1 MSAFD
6 PMGFIMDCETL
17 HLYFDG
23 ELDTVSALAFEKH
36 LETCAQCRTDLAEFR
51 EIRRHLQSELTR
63 MPASDGLRQKIQSG
77 LTDTDEDGPDPPPR
91 LELAEAGGG
100 GGDGRD
106 GFQRH
111 HLLSR
116 AAERRIALGPWHRE
130 RA

>member
-6 PMGFIMDCETL
+6 PMGFIMDCESL

-63 MPASDGLRQKIQSG
+63 VPASDGLRQKIQSD
-77 LTDTDEDGPDPPPR
+77 LADTSEDEIPIRRRTAPEARASPSTRRPTPR
-91 LELAEAGGG
+91 
-100 GGDGRD
+100 
-106 GFQRH
+106 
-111 HLLSR
+111 
-116 AAERRIALGPWHRE
+116 RRSARQ
-130 RA
+130 